1 MHNQRG
7 LGAITII
14 EVLVAEICLLVM
26 LYRFEEIDIIQQL
39 EREVKELAK
48 QNRQVEQQREK
59 MHEFWSNTQQL
70 TELWLYR
77 TVPRLDLYKE
87 LHSQL
92 EDQSSDDL
100 LTSISSTNRMLEEL
114 DHRIGALEAWRN
126 DGALKSDDKKQFG
139 KAINE

>member
-48 QNRQVEQQREK
+48 QNKQVEQQREK
-59 MHEFWSNTQQL
+59 MREFWSNTQQL

-92 EDQSSDDL
+92 EDENEEDL
-100 LTSISSTNRMLEEL
+100 LTNMTGANNALEMLENNL
-114 DHRIGALEAWRN
+114 GALEAWRN
-126 DGALKSDDKKQFG
+126 DG
-139 KAINE
+139 